1 MNIWRITIT
10 IMESD
15 EKMPVY
21 KTNGIALIMSPCEW
35 QWGLE
40 QNGGKKITSLTT
52 HEIQPINLNIL
63 KCEISLWYLISKTKD
78 LTVPAV
84 VHTCNL

>member
-40 QNGGKKITSLTT
+40 QNGGKKIIPWQ
-52 HEIQPINLNIL
+52 HIKFKQ
-63 KCEISLWYLISKTKD
+63 
-78 LTVPAV
+78 
-84 VHTCNL
+84 